1 LGIGLV
7 YDAIVVGGGPAGLS
21 AALQLARFNRQ
32 VAIFDSG
39 MGRSTYH
46 QVTNNYPGFPGGV
59 TARELRRL
67 AREQLRMYPVAF
79 IDEAVTAARK
89 DGDRFIVQGASGKET
104 SGRSVV
110 FATGVKDHFPDFPM
124 WESYVGR
131 SVFWCIVCDGYSTRG
146 KRIVVVGNEDEA
158 AVTAMQFLQFTSRV
172 TMLTNDTEC
181 NITPARLKLLNEH
194 RISVIEDEIDGLLGN
209 DGILGAVEL
218 KSGEPIVADYLF
230 SLQGCTPNSTLA
242 ASLGADCREDGYVEV
257 NDDQQTKVPG
267 VFAAGDVTGHL
278 SHQVATAVHEG
289 ITAATAAQYFLY
301 EPWQRHEP

>member
-1 LGIGLV
+1 MGLV
-7 YDAIVVGGGPAGLS
+7 YDALVVGGGPAGLS

-59 TARELRRL
+59 AARELRRL

-79 IDEAVTAARK
+79 IEEAVTAARQE
-89 DGDRFIVQGASGKET
+89 GETFIVQGASGKET
-104 SGRSVV
+104 AGRTVV

-146 KRIVVVGNEDEA
+146 KRIVVVGNDDEA
-158 AVTAMQFLQFTSRV
+158 AVTALQFLQFTSRV
-172 TMLTNDTEC
+172 TMVTNNPGCD
-181 NITPARLKLLNEH
+181 ITPPRLKALSQHGIPL
-194 RISVIEDEIDGLLGN
+194 IEDEFDGLLGN
-209 DGILGAVEL
+209 DGILGAVQL
-218 KSGEPIVADYLF
+218 KSGEAIAADYLF
-230 SLQGCTPNSTLA
+230 SLQGSTPNSALP
-242 ASLGADCREDGYVEV
+242 ASLGAKCREDGYVEV
-257 NDDQQTKVPG
+257 NDDQQTALPG

-301 EPWQRHEP
+301 EPWQRHER